1 MIKKIFRHG
10 RCEYFRRCGIGVG
23 AGTAGR
29 VAPSRKA
36 GSKESFQPCDADL
49 RLDKRGYVYLGT
61 ATVDALTNWLRT

>member
-1 MIKKIFRHG
+1 MIKKIFRYG
-10 RCEYFRRCGIGVG
+10 AAKYFRCCGIGVG

-61 ATVDALTNWLRT
+61 TTVAAPTIWQRT